1 MKNIYVF
8 LSQLLKNKRPLVLA
22 TILRTRGSAPQ
33 IPGASAIFAPKGL
46 LAGTLGGGI
55 LEADAQKKASF
66 AIENAVSLLSHFRL
80 NQDLSSTEGAICG
93 GEVQILLDAS
103 SIANKE
109 AFEKM
114 ALSLE
119 KRKYGLLI
127 TYVDKL
133 DGEKVRVK
141 REWLE
146 YKEEFEK
153 DLSKLLQSYRKE
165 IRACFEE
172 GTPRILPSQ
181 IDESFL
187 EKNRSFLF
195 LEPQFPLP
203 ELVIVGAGHIGR
215 ALAHLGSLLDFEIT
229 VIDDRP
235 EFANTVNLPDADH
248 IIVEEAGKA
257 ILDIRKTPDTYIV
270 IVSRGHR
277 HDAEAL
283 RSCITSEPAYI
294 GMIGSRR
301 KIALMRQK
309 FLEEGWANSKQFDRI
324 FAPIGLNIDSKTVEE
339 IAVSIAAELVLV
351 RRQKINKTKRKL

>member
-1 MKNIYVF
+1 MKNFYVH
-8 LSQLLKNKRPLVLA
+8 LSQLLNNRRPLVLA

-33 IPGASAIFAPKGL
+33 IPGASAIFAPEGL

-66 AIENAVSLLSHFRL
+66 AIENAVSLLCFFKL
-80 NQDLSSTEGAICG
+80 NQDISSPEGAICG
-93 GEVQILLDAS
+93 GDVQILLDGS
-103 SIANKE
+103 PEVHYE

-114 ALSLE
+114 ASSLE
-119 KRKYGLLI
+119 KRQSGLLI
-127 TYVDKL
+127 TYADKL
-133 DGEKVRVK
+133 DGEIVSVK

-146 YKEEFEK
+146 HKEEIEK
-153 DLSKLLQSYRKE
+153 NLSKPFQSYRKE
-165 IRACFEE
+165 IRASFEE
-172 GTPRILPSQ
+172 GIPRILPSQ
-181 IDESFL
+181 IGEISL

-235 EFANTVNLPDADH
+235 EYANAVNLPDADH
-248 IIVEEAGKA
+248 TIVEEAGKA
-257 ILDIRKTPDTYIV
+257 IHDIRKTPDTYIV

-277 HDAEAL
+277 HDGEAL

-309 FLEEGWANSKQFDRI
+309 FLEEGWATSKQFDRI
-324 FAPIGLNIDSKTVEE
+324 YAPIGLDIDSKTVGE

-351 RRQKINKTKRKL
+351 RRQKINRTKGKQ